1 MATMVKRSHP
11 LWSLNDS
18 DLELVM
24 HLVLTSG
31 SLKELAQ
38 IYGVSYPTIRS
49 RLDQLIKRLRDV
61 LEERESDAMIGLL
74 DELVAKGEVTASA
87 AQAIVEIHRR
97 EPNKRL
103 C

>member
-1 MATMVKRSHP
+1 
-11 LWSLNDS
+11 
-18 DLELVM
+18 M

-61 LEERESDAMIGLL
+61 LEEREADSMVGLL
-74 DELVAKGEVTASA
+74 DELVSKGEVTASA
-87 AQAIVEIHRR
+87 AQAIMETHRH
-97 EPNKRL
+97 EPAAKARGA
-103 C
+103 